1 MEFSREKL
9 RQIRRLMI
17 LAAFLIL
24 IILYSEKVFYG
35 AAFLFGILKPF
46 LYGGAIAFVLNIPMR
61 GIENKWLGGWRGKA
75 SDKLKRPVS
84 MVITLVLIALVLAV
98 VVGVVLPQMAR
109 TISEIGKKIPA
120 FIQKIVEGFDEL
132 ARNDSLLAGQ
142 LNLPELK
149 EIDWNSV
156 LQNLSLIHI

>member
-1 MEFSREKL
+1 MSSYLDAENVMRTYQKERKKNMEFSREKL

-84 MVITLVLIALVLAV
+84 MVITLVLIALVFTV

-109 TISEIGKKIPA
+109 HFRDRKKDPGIY
-120 FIQKIVEGFDEL
+120 
-132 ARNDSLLAGQ
+132 
-142 LNLPELK
+142 PEDDGG
-149 EIDWNSV
+149 I
-156 LQNLSLIHI
+156 